1 MKDILDI
8 TLRLGNV
15 SLSLGVHRNEE
26 EILREAA
33 KQVNHAWDGF
43 VKRFDDKDPSE
54 IMAMVALLFAKGYV
68 TETDS
73 NTETIKFLAQF
84 EAELDQLLLPDSNL
98 LTSAEADI

>member
-15 SLSLGVHRNEE
+15 SLVLGVRRDEE
-26 EILREAA
+26 ATLREAA

-43 VKRFDDKDPSE
+43 AKRFNDKKPPE

-68 TETDS
+68 TA
-73 NTETIKFLAQF
+73 TETNAETAGFLAQF
-84 EAELDQLLLPDSNL
+84 ENELDELLLSDSNL
-98 LTSAEADI
+98 IHP

>member
-15 SLSLGVHRNEE
+15 SLSLGVRRNEE
-26 EILREAA
+26 ATLREAA

-43 VKRFDDKDPSE
+43 VKRFDDKEPSE

-68 TETDS
+68 TATESNAETS
-73 NTETIKFLAQF
+73 KFLAQF
-84 EAELDQLLLPDSNL
+84 EDELDALLLPDSDL
-98 LTSAEADI
+98 LSSAEADI